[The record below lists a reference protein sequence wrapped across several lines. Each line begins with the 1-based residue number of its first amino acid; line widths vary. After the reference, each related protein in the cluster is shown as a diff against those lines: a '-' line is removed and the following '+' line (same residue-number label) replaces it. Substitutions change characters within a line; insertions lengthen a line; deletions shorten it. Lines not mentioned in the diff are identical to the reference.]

1 MIYFK
6 KVMKKFF
13 LFVGFIAFYSIQAS
27 AQLQGLDVVKCPDVQ
42 PAYSGEYIY
51 IPDVEGYKALK
62 CDFHTHTI
70 FSDGEIKPENR
81 VWEAAVRGLD
91 VIAITDHIE
100 YRPNGYI
107 KADHNAS
114 YKLAKT
120 VEKSANVIVI
130 PGAEITRSKPL
141 GHLNALFV
149 KDANALDVDDPLVA
163 IDNALKQG
171 AFIMWNHPGW
181 PNDSSTI
188 YPVHKELIKKKKIH
202 GVEIVNGFEY
212 YPKSFNFCHD
222 YKLAYMGNTDIH
234 GVYKLTYRTDKQVGP
249 MTIVFAENRTE
260 EGVKEAL
267 FAGRTVVK
275 FADMLVG
282 SEKNLLRMVK
292 ACLHGAE
299 ITEQGDRTFTV
310 KFENKSTLKFDML
323 IGNKQVSVLGK
334 GNISVAMD
342 RQDKIV
348 FLNTFITDG
357 QQLQIDYAAL
367 CDE

>member
-1 MIYFK
+1 
-6 KVMKKFF
+6 MKKFS
-13 LFVGFIAFYSIQAS
+13 LFIGFIAFYSIQAA

-51 IPDVEGYKALK
+51 IPDVEGYKVLK

-70 FSDGEIKPENR
+70 FSDGEVKPENR

-100 YRPNGYI
+100 YRPNKYI
-107 KADHNAS
+107 TADHNAS

-120 VEKSANVIVI
+120 VEQNANVIVI
-130 PGAEITRSKPL
+130 QGAEITRAKPL
-141 GHLNALFV
+141 GHLNALFL
-149 KDANALDVDDPLVA
+149 KDANALDVDDPLIA
-163 IDNALKQG
+163 IDKALEQD

-212 YPKSFNFCHD
+212 YPKSFGFCND
-222 YKLAYMGNTDIH
+222 YGLTYMGNTDIH
-234 GVYKLTYRTDKQVGP
+234 GVYKQTYRTDQQVGP
-249 MTIVFAENRTE
+249 LTIVFANSRSE

-282 SEKNLLRMVK
+282 AEENLLRMVK
-292 ACLHGAE
+292 ACLHG
-299 ITEQGDRTFTV
+299 TEVSKQDTHMCTM
-310 KFENKSTLKFDML
+310 KFENKSTLRFDML
-323 IGNKQVSVLGK
+323 IGNKRVSVLGK
-334 GNISVAMD
+334 ETISVVMD
-342 RQDKIV
+342 RLDKII
-348 FLNTFITDG
+348 FQNMFITEG
-357 QQLQIDYAAL
+357 KQLQTAYSTI
-367 CDE
+367 CD

>member
-1 MIYFK
+1 
-6 KVMKKFF
+6 MKKIF
-13 LFVGFIAFYSIQAS
+13 LFVGFIAFYSVQAS
-27 AQLQGLDVVKCPDVQ
+27 AQLQGLDVVKCPEVQ

-100 YRPNGYI
+100 YRPNRYI
-107 KADHNAS
+107 TADHNES
-114 YKLAKT
+114 YNLAKT
-120 VEKSANVIVI
+120 VEQNANIIVI
-130 PGAEITRSKPL
+130 PGAEITRTKPL

-149 KDANALDVDDPLVA
+149 KDANALDVDNPLEA

-181 PNDSSTI
+181 PNDTSTI

-222 YKLAYMGNTDIH
+222 YGLTYMGNTDIH
-234 GVYKLTYRTDKQVGP
+234 GVYKLTYRTDRQVGP
-249 MTIVFAENRTE
+249 MTIVFAKERSA
-260 EGVKEAL
+260 EGVREAL
-267 FAGRTVVK
+267 FSGRTVVK
-275 FADMLVG
+275 FGDMLIG
-282 SEKNLLRMVK
+282 SEANLLSLVK
-292 ACLHGAE
+292 ACLQYE
-299 ITEQGDRTFTV
+299 VSKTMDSQVELKVVNR
-310 KFENKSTLKFDML
+310 STLDFDVYV
-323 IGNKQVSVLGK
+323 GNKIVSILGK
-334 GNISVAMD
+334 AETAVSLNPKD
-342 RQDKIV
+342 RIKFV
-348 FLNTFITDG
+348 NTFITDNC
-357 QQLQIDYAAL
+357 QLEFDAVSLMRFA
-367 CDE
+367 DK